1 MWADGIHLQA
11 RFEDEAQCILL
22 IIGATPERK
31 KELVG
36 FGDGMRESN
45 PRLACT
51 ATISSGVGSRLRPSW
66 LSPTS
71 PPSTGSTYI
80 RRTPL
85 KARSPPSGIG
95 RSARRDVSR
104 TGLRSPWCSN
114 WLRPLSD
121 PGGADG
127 HNQLPKL
134 VQGVKFAD
142 GLEVIA
148 KPISR
153 RPRTAA

>member
-1 MWADGIHLQA
+1 
-11 RFEDEAQCILL
+11 L

-36 FGDGMRESN
+36 FGDGMRKSN

-51 ATISSGVGSRLRPSW
+51 ATISSGVGSRLRPS
-66 LSPTS
+66 
-71 PPSTGSTYI
+71 
-80 RRTPL
+80 
-85 KARSPPSGIG
+85 IG